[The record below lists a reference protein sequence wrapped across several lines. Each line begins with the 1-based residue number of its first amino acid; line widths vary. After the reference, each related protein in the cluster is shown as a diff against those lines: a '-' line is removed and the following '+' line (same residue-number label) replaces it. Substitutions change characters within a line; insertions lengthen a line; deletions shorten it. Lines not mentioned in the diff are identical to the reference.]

1 MPIRINTGEAIWS
14 WSSMKMA
21 HEGITLVLVLLGIV
35 LLVSYQ
41 FGPSKEVRAVKR
53 LEAKAMLVP
62 SAVLLFIIAAVLFS
76 GVLGP

>member
-1 MPIRINTGEAIWS
+1 
-14 WSSMKMA
+14 MA

-41 FGPSKEVRAVKR
+41 LGPSKEVRAVKQ
-53 LEAKAMLVP
+53 LEAKAMLLP

-76 GVLGP
+76 GVLG

>member
-1 MPIRINTGEAIWS
+1 
-14 WSSMKMA
+14 MA
-21 HEGITLVLVLLGIV
+21 HEGITVVLVLLGII

-41 FGPSKEVRAVKR
+41 LGPSNEARAVKK
-53 LEAKAMLVP
+53 LEAKAMLIP